1 MGQSFFCVIS
11 GYGHRPFDMTA
22 GANKFLRIYYG
33 KVNAF
38 LAPKEDGEAEAD
50 ESDS

>member
-1 MGQSFFCVIS
+1 
-11 GYGHRPFDMTA
+11 MT
-22 GANKFLRIYYG
+22 GLSTQRTVPYVFQFLRIYYG

-38 LAPKEDGEAEAD
+38 LSPKEDAEAEAD